1 MARVRMVTRT
11 ITETKVE
18 VMVCNIETATVET
31 EVYTLC
37 GDFTDDKDIIK
48 YLEKHYQRDNA
59 KFGAVNSKFTIEQLY
74 GIEETEFI
82 KLARVLPPRT
92 TEA

>member
-18 VMVCNIETATVET
+18 VMVCNIETASVDT

-37 GDFTDDKDIIK
+37 GEFTEDKDILK
-48 YLEKHYQRDNA
+48 YLEKNYARENV
-59 KFGAVNSKFTIEQLY
+59 KFVAVSGKQTTEQLY